1 MLTEMSKMCQTHGT
15 PRQPTP
21 SGSIQPCLLQSN
33 VYTCL
38 YSSFILNI
46 CCISPKTLHVGSENH
61 TLPNIQDQNQEL
73 MNKQVQAG
81 KAKNFS
87 EAFDIVFS
95 RPGASKFYFASWT
108 LGQLEGWGDV
118 EGLQYFHAKG
128 IGFLRGYVFFWGG
141 TCPQLPLV
149 LVCLDIVSIQVV
161 IVDTSST
168 KSISFE
174 SLVFPKRCYLCIS
187 TTWKWI
193 FSVAASCE
201 DRHFGERCSIWH
213 LATGL
218 LWILQGASPLFFVD
232 QIPVY
237 SGTLEG
243 WIAFAGQLFSIC
255 KCKVCLRI
263 SKLRGHSG
271 PPRFLYSL
279 QQGFDFEKCWFHLI
293 STIGTDGAEWW
304 GVYASVPGALGFF
317 GAWFVEAC
325 AIIRMK
331 TCTHLRT
338 HQ

>member
-128 IGFLRGYVFFWGG
+128 IGFLRGYVFFLGG

-218 LWILQGASPLFFVD
+218 LWILQGASPLFSSIKFLSIVEHWKGGLRL
-232 QIPVY
+232 PVN
-237 SGTLEG
+237 
-243 WIAFAGQLFSIC
+243 FF
-255 KCKVCLRI
+255 
-263 SKLRGHSG
+263 
-271 PPRFLYSL
+271 P
-279 QQGFDFEKCWFHLI
+279 
-293 STIGTDGAEWW
+293 
-304 GVYASVPGALGFF
+304 YASAKFVCESQNSGDILVHQDFYTPYNKVLTLKSVDFIWFLPLEPMAQSGEEFTPAYLEPLGSL
-317 GAWFVEAC
+317 E
-325 AIIRMK
+325 RD
-331 TCTHLRT
+331 L
-338 HQ
+338 